1 MREFA
6 LDLALRAGELL
17 LDYQRR
23 GLSGLLR
30 AKSSHMDVVTE
41 ADLAAEQLIVAAIRE
56 RYPGHAIFAEESA
69 AEPSASADGG
79 GLPDA
84 EWVWYV
90 DPVDGTTNY
99 THALPM
105 FGVNIGLAHW
115 RVPVLGVTHA
125 PALNRTWWAEE
136 GGGAW
141 LQHAGET
148 RRLHVSTIP
157 ALNQALLATGFPYD
171 RGTAPDNNLAEFTAL
186 DLRSQAV
193 RRLGTAALAMTWV
206 ADGSLD
212 GYWEK
217 RAHAWDWLAGV
228 VIVREAGGR
237 ATDFA
242 GRDWEPGMRE
252 MLATNG
258 QATLHEQVL
267 AVLTAERAS

>member
-23 GLSGLLR
+23 GMSGVLR
-30 AKSSHMDVVTE
+30 SKSSHMDIVTE
-41 ADLAAEQLIVAAIRE
+41 ADLASEALITAAIHE
-56 RYPGHAIFAEESA
+56 QYPDHAIFAEEST
-69 AEPSASADGG
+69 SLQGG
-79 GLPDA
+79 TLPDA

-99 THALPM
+99 AHGLPM

-125 PALNRTWWAEE
+125 PAMDRTWWAEA

-141 LQHAGET
+141 LRHGGTA
-148 RRLHVSTIP
+148 RRLQVSSIP
-157 ALNQALLATGFPYD
+157 TLKQALLATGFPYD
-171 RGTAPDNNLAEFTAL
+171 RGTSPDNILAQFEAL
-186 DLRSQAV
+186 DLRTQAV
-193 RRLGTAALAMTWV
+193 RRLGTAALEMAWV

-212 GYWEK
+212 GYWEN
-217 RAHAWDWLAGV
+217 RAKAWDWLPGAV
-228 VIVREAGGR
+228 MVREAGGR

-242 GRDWEPGMRE
+242 GRDWEPGTRQ

-258 QATLHEQVL
+258 QAAIHDQVRALL
-267 AVLTAERAS
+267 AVERN